1 MCHHFETAHRGM
13 VMCFTVSAEHSQGRG
28 TRVVMKSSCA
38 GLLSVSCVN
47 IFIIRQLLFEGC
59 AVEIVTTHYLYFSI
73 LLVTCIDRPESAC
86 QIR

>member
-59 AVEIVTTHYLYFSI
+59 AVEISHHTLFI
-73 LLVTCIDRPESAC
+73 LQHPVSDVYRQTRVCMPN
-86 QIR
+86 